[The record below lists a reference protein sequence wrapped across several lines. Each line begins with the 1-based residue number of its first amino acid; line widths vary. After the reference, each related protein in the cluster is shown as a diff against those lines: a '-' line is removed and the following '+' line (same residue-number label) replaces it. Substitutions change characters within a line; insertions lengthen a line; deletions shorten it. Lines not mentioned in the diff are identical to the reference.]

1 MQVQT
6 PLVETIRGLISK
18 SEYDKAA
25 DTFLKE
31 TNTRLTV
38 KYKTYGKHFP
48 GDKDSRDIYRVTIS
62 RNISGKVRKMS
73 FDFGQSLNDTAL
85 HGLRYSGDMSLLKPE
100 FKNLLIKYGFN
111 ENGYNVE
118 NTPNPAKVAAILE
131 TIKSEYSR
139 LMYDMYLTRLIS
151 EFDEQVEKDKNNKWS
166 NEALKNRVFF
176 HKLPKD
182 KQQAIKAKL
191 ADTAEAYT
199 QNAMRGVMEK
209 FTEINQQRKAP
220 GAYSIL
226 ACLTKYDPGT
236 FEDFCSNYGYD
247 TDSRQAEK
255 TYKAVCKEY
264 ESLTRLYDSEELEAM
279 AEIQ

>member
-6 PLVETIRGLISK
+6 SLTETIRELIEQSD
-18 SEYDKAA
+18 YDKAA
-25 DTFLKE
+25 ETFLKE

-48 GDKDSRDIYRVTIS
+48 GDTDSRDIYRVTIS

-73 FDFGQSLNDTAL
+73 FDFGQSLKDTGRNGL
-85 HGLRYSGDMSLLKPE
+85 HYTGDIENLKPGFVQVFNAAGFGNVSGYVQATTKAE
-100 FKNLLIKYGFN
+100 RENIIEQLQTGLMPLYEGLQVEGVKNLFN
-111 ENGYNVE
+111 KNADIRTYYPKKHFVQLPEAE
-118 NTPNPAKVAAILE
+118 QSKL
-131 TIKSEYSR
+131 
-139 LMYDMYLTRLIS
+139 LTR
-151 EFDEQVEKDKNNKWS
+151 W
-166 NEALKNRVFF
+166 
-176 HKLPKD
+176 
-182 KQQAIKAKL
+182 
-191 ADTAEAYT
+191 TAEAKNMAL
-199 QNAMRGVMEK
+199 QNTAR
-209 FTEINQQRKAP
+209 TLRKITHVQSPAVAP

-226 ACLTKYDPGT
+226 SCLTKYDPDT
-236 FEDFCSNYGYD
+236 FEDFCGNYGYD